1 MAFLP
6 EGFTLQY
13 DLSYKV
19 KKSKKYPDQNI
30 HRPAPYHPPGHLR
43 SMAENKPLS
52 LQETSHYLLFIIPVI
67 YGSNYKND
75 LQKLIENYEFV
86 METDRKRRYFKPW
99 SVFEKRFL

>member
-1 MAFLP
+1 
-6 EGFTLQY
+6 
-13 DLSYKV
+13 
-19 KKSKKYPDQNI
+19 
-30 HRPAPYHPPGHLR
+30 
-43 SMAENKPLS
+43 MAENKPLS